1 MPGQQSPI
9 DVMATIEVASD
20 AQTVFNFLA
29 NYTNDPR
36 WRAEIQ
42 DVQLSTP
49 SVGEKTQIT
58 EISFLS
64 KKVPRHVSLLQCV
77 ALQPGRAITSEAT
90 AASPFWSRNVR
101 EVEPLPGGR
110 TRVTYRIEFD
120 PAVVKHGLGF
130 ALPRFV
136 VHFYTKT
143 TMKKYLAVLKGILEG
158 Q

>member
-1 MPGQQSPI
+1 MHFQIKSI
-9 DVMATIEVASD
+9 DVAATVDIARD
-20 AQTVFNFLA
+20 AQTVFDYLA

-49 SVGEKTQIT
+49 SVREKTEVT
-58 EISFLS
+58 EVSFLS

-77 ALQPGRAITSEAT
+77 ALAPGRSVASEAT

-101 EVEPLPGGR
+101 EVEPLPGNR
-110 TRVTYRIEFD
+110 TRVIYRIQFD

-130 ALPRFV
+130 GLPRFV
-136 VHFYTKT
+136 VHLYTKV
-143 TMKKYLAVLKGILEG
+143 TMQKYLAALKRILE